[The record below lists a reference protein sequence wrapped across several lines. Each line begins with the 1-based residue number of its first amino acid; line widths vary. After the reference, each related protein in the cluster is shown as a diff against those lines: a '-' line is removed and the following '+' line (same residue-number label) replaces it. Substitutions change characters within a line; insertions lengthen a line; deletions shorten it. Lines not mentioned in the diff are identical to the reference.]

1 MLFSFLGK
9 ITEAQT
15 GTAVME
21 AQELKHISA
30 ISWFVLLPVTTY
42 TSDLLLRSSLL
53 PNLVV

>member
-1 MLFSFLGK
+1 MLFSFLGE

-30 ISWFVLLPVTTY
+30 ISWFVLLPVPTY